1 MCLWLFNLYM
11 DTIVR
16 EAREK
21 FVEGGQLEE
30 TTVQLLLFAD
40 DLMLVAEKDEDVERN
55 QRMLEEVMKKWR
67 MQINWK
73 KTKVLIVKQG
83 GGTSERGED

>member
-1 MCLWLFNLYM
+1 M
-11 DTIVR
+11 R

-21 FVEGGQLEE
+21 FVGRVKLEE

-40 DLMLVAEKDEDVERN
+40 DLMLVAERDEDVESL
-55 QRMLEEVMKKWR
+55 RMLDEVMEKWR

-73 KTKVLIVKQG
+73 KTKVLKVKRG
-83 GGTSERGED
+83 GGTSDIAAKQRRLRK